1 MLEIR
6 DVRFSDG
13 SRGNIAIAGE
23 KIVSTYIK
31 TQKRKLIDGKGYLAL
46 PGPIDTHVHF
56 RVPGGEHKETW
67 ETGCLSAKFGG
78 VTTVFD
84 MPNTNPALTTVDGIE
99 KKTKHI
105 GNPEINYRFWF
116 GATPNNISEIIEAR
130 KDPRIIGVKVYM
142 GSSTGDL
149 LVCEDSDIRKIFLAC
164 AEHGI
169 TVAVHAEDEALM
181 RKNIASLG
189 RPARVSDHCVIRE
202 PQVEISAVRRA
213 LKLQRETGCRLY
225 FCHLST
231 PKSLELVRDAKDSGA
246 EVFTEVCP
254 HHILLSSEKV
264 QGDSGAYFK
273 MNPPLRGA
281 QDIAIMQDYV
291 CREGFVDTIGS
302 DHAPH
307 TREEKENKE
316 YEKVQSGVPGVQTI
330 LPLLLTFMLER
341 FIPIDHFV
349 DLTSRNAAK
358 IFKLGSKGDITHGH
372 DADIVLADTDHERII
387 QNSEMATKCR
397 WTPFDGYEVCVQPKM
412 VICQGAVS
420 VL

>member
-1 MLEIR
+1 MIEIR
-6 DVRFSDG
+6 DVRLSDG
-13 SRGNIAIAGE
+13 SRGNIAILG
-23 KIVSTYIK
+23 KRIVSAHAL
-31 TQKRKLIDGKGYLAL
+31 TQKRKLINGKGYLAL
-46 PGPIDTHVHF
+46 PGLIDTHVHF

-67 ETGCLSAKFGG
+67 ETGCLSAKLGG

-84 MPNTNPALTTVDGIE
+84 MPNTNPALTTVEGIE
-99 KKTKHI
+99 KKAKCI
-105 GNPEINYRFWF
+105 GNPDINYRFWF
-116 GATPNNISEIIEAR
+116 GATPKNIAEIIEAR

-149 LVCEDSDIRKIFLAC
+149 LVCDDGDIRKIFLAC
-164 AEHGI
+164 AEFGI

-202 PQVEISAVRRA
+202 PEVEISAVRRA
-213 LKLQRETGCRLY
+213 LKLQKETQCRLY

-246 EVFTEVCP
+246 EIFAEVCP
-254 HHILLSSEKV
+254 HYILLSSEKI
-264 QGDSGAYFK
+264 QGDRGAYFK
-273 MNPPLRGA
+273 MNPPLRSA
-281 QDIAIMQDYV
+281 HDIATMQDYV

-307 TREEKENKE
+307 TREEKDSKE
-316 YEKVQSGVPGVQTI
+316 YEKVPSGVPGAQTI
-330 LPLLLTFMLER
+330 LPILLTFFLER
-341 FIPIDHFV
+341 SVPIDNFV

-358 IFKLGSKGDITHGH
+358 IFKLTANGDIAPGY
-372 DADIVLADTDHERII
+372 DADIVLADTDHEKII
-387 QNSEMATKCR
+387 RNSQMATRCG
-397 WTPFDGYEVCVQPKM
+397 WTPFDGYEVCVQPKI
-412 VICQGAVS
+412 VVCQGVVS